1 MQQRTNTI
9 SLDNN
14 APVEELADEKS
25 TTLAPSQQIT
35 NDDNPDNPCN
45 KEIITAVQT
54 INNAPVEDL
63 EDEEATMFAPLQ
75 EIKNDSSPDNRLSSK
90 VICNHYLGNLLRV

>member
-14 APVEELADEKS
+14 APVEELADEKL
-25 TTLAPSQQIT
+25 TTLAPSQQII
-35 NDDNPDNPCN
+35 NDDNPDNSCN